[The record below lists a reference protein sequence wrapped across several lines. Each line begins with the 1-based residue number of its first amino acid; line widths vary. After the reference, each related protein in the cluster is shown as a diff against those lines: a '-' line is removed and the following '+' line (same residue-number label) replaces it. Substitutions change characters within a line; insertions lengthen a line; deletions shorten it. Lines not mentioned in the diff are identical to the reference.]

1 MRGKCSLCIKDEKRT
16 KHSAKSQ
23 LIRWLTVCNERFLE
37 LQELPGHRACS
48 VMKQLSSVLRGN
60 ANRLCYQLTD
70 KVTNTLLFSL
80 LSLVIVFILIIYLY
94 FKIYF
99 GNSEPILCYFNL
111 LLWQIVII
119 FFFFIYRCRLFWSE
133 WVKIHKLKWCECNWF
148 RDYERENKIETK
160 K

>member
-80 LSLVIVFILIIYLY
+80 LSLVIVFILIIYLC

-99 GNSEPILCYFNL
+99 GNSCVILSYSYGRLC
-111 LLWQIVII
+111 I
-119 FFFFIYRCRLFWSE
+119 FFLSFFIYRCRLFWSE
-133 WVKIHKLKWCECNWF
+133 WVEIYKLKWCECNWF